1 MRYFILSLTLGSLFL
16 LGGCTSVQTHSYGMA
31 PVVNASGSPGQQ
43 KAYGSI
49 QILYSEPRRDFDS
62 IGTFSVRKYKPG
74 FSDPT
79 VTDAL
84 PELRQAAGNL
94 GADAVIIRRVTSHE
108 TRFTTIEGEAIR
120 WR

>member
-1 MRYFILSLTLGSLFL
+1 MRCLILSLALGSVFL